1 MKITHF
7 TCLVLLSIFVLSSD
21 SFSEENKSHL
31 FTSRDIFDL
40 EYAND
45 PRISPDG
52 KQIVYE
58 RHSMDIM
65 TDSDRSNIWM
75 INSDGSEHRPVLS
88 GRNSFSSPRWS
99 PDGTRLAYITAAEGS
114 PQLYVRWMDTGQ
126 TALLTNL
133 TEAPSSLHTFVLKKN
148 GT

>member
-1 MKITHF
+1 MKISDF
-7 TCLVLLSIFVLSSD
+7 TCLILLFTLALSFD
-21 SFSEENKSHL
+21 SFCEEEKSNL
-31 FTSRDIFDL
+31 FKSKDIFDL

-52 KQIVYE
+52 RQIIYE
-58 RHSMDIM
+58 RHSMDVM
-65 TDSDRSNIWM
+65 TDSVRSNLWM

-99 PDGTRLAYITAAEGS
+99 PDGKRLAYITAAEGS